1 MMSALVSMDTPRS
14 KPNAWGREKQG
25 MAIARL
31 FWHTSLDKVG
41 STIDLANAA
50 KINMT

>member
-14 KPNAWGREKQG
+14 KPNAWGRE
-25 MAIARL
+25 IARL